1 MTLSVYDAIT
11 SRVSINRFQP
21 GRPLEDDTIAELV
34 RLATKAP
41 SAYNMQNW
49 RFIAVRS
56 EEGKER
62 LKEASFGQQKI
73 VDASVAFILCGSL
86 AAYQPL
92 SAILLPSVAASI
104 MTQRTADAWLTQ
116 ATASHENDLTL
127 QRDEAVRSVSL
138 AAMTLMLAAQGMNL
152 GSCPMIGFD
161 AQKVGEAFGLST
173 NELPLLIVTVGY
185 PDIVDLP
192 QKIRRPVSEVLSY
205 V

>member
-1 MTLSVYDAIT
+1 MTITVYDAIT

-21 GRPLEDDTIAELV
+21 GRPLEDDVIAELV
-34 RLATKAP
+34 SLATKAP

-56 EEGKER
+56 QEGKER

-73 VDASVAFILCGSL
+73 ADASVAFIVCGSL

-92 SAILLPSVAASI
+92 STILLPSVTANI
-104 MTQRTADAWLTQ
+104 MTQRSADAWLTQ
-116 ATASHENDLTL
+116 ATASHKNDPIL

-161 AQKVGEAFGLST
+161 AQKVGEAFDLSS
-173 NELPLLIVTVGY
+173 NELPLMIVAVGY
-185 PDIVDLP
+185 PDSGDLP
-192 QKIRRPVSEVLSY
+192 QKIRRPVSDVLSY